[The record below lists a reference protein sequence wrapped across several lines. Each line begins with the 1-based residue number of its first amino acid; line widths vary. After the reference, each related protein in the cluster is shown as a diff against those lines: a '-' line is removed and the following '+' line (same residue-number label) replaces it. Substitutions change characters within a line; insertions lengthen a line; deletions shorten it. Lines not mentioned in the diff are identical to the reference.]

1 MATEIEQLRRRLAV
15 LAGVCAE
22 AYQLAG
28 AVGAPAHVLDQLHAV
43 ADDRQQAPPSR
54 HRFLL

>member
-22 AYQLAG
+22 AYQLVG
-28 AVGAPAHVLDQLHAV
+28 AVGAG
-43 ADDRQQAPPSR
+43 RR
-54 HRFLL
+54 